1 MLSARLAGPTTCC
14 VQYFRT
20 DPRRIPPPCAMT
32 TGAPEGW
39 DGPGGGAYDNI
50 IQRQDLMGR
59 FSTAMLTLFFAT
71 AILALPQGATA
82 QQRGF
87 ERSAART
94 AHRPAVPGPNGL
106 VTAGHPLAS
115 MSGLRMLMA
124 GGNAADAAVATLATL
139 NVVRPQMS
147 GMAGNGFVTLYDRVS
162 DRVYSLGATG
172 AAPLALDPSSVMA
185 EELNKGIRAGAVP
198 GLFGG
203 WIALLD
209 RFGTMSLAQVLAPAI
224 DYAENGHPIEASVV
238 AAIEAQKDLF
248 ESFPSS
254 RRMFLPLGRVP
265 EPGETFRMPD
275 LANTLRRVVEA
286 ERVALAA
293 GKTRSDALRA
303 AFDRFYRGDIA
314 EEMARFYRENGGD
327 FTMEDF
333 ARYEPIW
340 AEPVHTTYRGYDVY
354 TSPPTSR
361 GGLEVA
367 MQLNLVEGFDLR
379 ALGPGS
385 AETIHLLSEAIKVAK
400 ADIYAYVADPA
411 LVDVPVDELLSKDY
425 ASARR
430 SLIDPSRVMVYPGA
444 GEPVR
449 VDALQPGARAAGE
462 AVSERLRGHLGERS
476 YAGSTTSFSVADRFG
491 NVIAA
496 TPTHGGSFGTG
507 VVVGNTGLTF
517 NNGTRIGSTSPY
529 PGDVNYVKGGQIP
542 ILNNSPIIVLREGK
556 FHAALGTPGGE
567 TIGQTQFQVLV
578 NLLDFGMS
586 IQEAIEAPRFT
597 LSGEPNFYQP
607 GAEVRFSLEDR
618 LPGEVVGT
626 LEGLG
631 YAVVRAPGYAFG
643 SIQGITLD
651 AGTGALMAGAD
662 PRRVAY
668 AVGW

>member
-1 MLSARLAGPTTCC
+1 
-14 VQYFRT
+14 
-20 DPRRIPPPCAMT
+20 
-32 TGAPEGW
+32 
-39 DGPGGGAYDNI
+39 
-50 IQRQDLMGR
+50 MGR
-59 FSTAMLTLFFAT
+59 FPVSMATLFA
-71 AILALPQGATA
+71 AALLVLPHGGAAQDRGLARHLDRA
-82 QQRGF
+82 
-87 ERSAART
+87 

-115 MSGLRMLMA
+115 MAGLRMLMA

-172 AAPLALDPSSVMA
+172 AAPLAIDPASRTA
-185 EELNKGIRAGAVP
+185 DELNKGIHAGVVP

-209 RFGTMSLAQVLAPAI
+209 RFGTMSLDQVLAPAI
-224 DYAENGHPIEASVV
+224 GYAENGHPIEASVV
-238 AAIEAQKDLF
+238 AAIESHKELF

-265 EPGETFRMPD
+265 EPGENFRMPD

-286 ERVALAA
+286 EHMALAA
-293 GKTRSDALRA
+293 GKTRSDALQA

-314 EEMARFYRENGGD
+314 EEMARFYSENGGD

-361 GGLEVA
+361 GGLEVT
-367 MQLNLVEGFDLR
+367 MQLNLVEGFDLG

-385 AETIHLLSEAIKVAK
+385 PETIHLLAEAIKVAK

-411 LVDVPVDELLSKDY
+411 LVDVPVDEMLSKDY

-430 SLIDPSRVMVYPGA
+430 SLIDPSQVMAYPGA
-444 GEPVR
+444 GNPAR
-449 VDALQPGARAAGE
+449 VEVLQPGGRAAG
-462 AVSERLRGHLGERS
+462 AGASDGPGGHFGEQS
-476 YAGSTTSFSVADRFG
+476 YAGSTTSFSIADRFG

-496 TPTHGGSFGTG
+496 TPTHGGGFGTG

-529 PGDVNYVKGGQIP
+529 PDNVNYVRGGQIP
-542 ILNNSPIIVLREGK
+542 ILNNSPIIVLRDGR

-578 NLLDFGMS
+578 NLLDFRMP
-586 IQEAIEAPRFT
+586 IQEAIAAPRFT
-597 LSGEPNFYQP
+597 LRGEPNFYRP

-618 LPGEVVGT
+618 LPGEVVRT

-631 YAVVRAPGYAFG
+631 YAVELAPGYAFG

-651 AGTGALMAGAD
+651 AGTGTLMAGAD

>member
-1 MLSARLAGPTTCC
+1 MKTHSWT
-14 VQYFRT
+14 
-20 DPRRIPPPCAMT
+20 
-32 TGAPEGW
+32 
-39 DGPGGGAYDNI
+39 NI
-50 IQRQDLMGR
+50 
-59 FSTAMLTLFFAT
+59 TLFAISLLILPLEAT
-71 AILALPQGATA
+71 AGQRTA
-82 QQRGF
+82 EQYP
-87 ERSAART
+87 ERP

-115 MSGLRMLMA
+115 MAGLRTLMA

-172 AAPLALDPSSVMA
+172 AAPLAVDPASLEA
-185 EELNKGIRAGAVP
+185 DELNKGIRAGVVP

-203 WIALLD
+203 WVALLD

-238 AAIEAQKDLF
+238 AAIESHRALF

-254 RRMFLPLGRVP
+254 RRMFLPRGRVP
-265 EPGETFRMPD
+265 EAGETFRMPD
-275 LANTLRRVVEA
+275 LANTLRKVVEA
-286 ERVALAA
+286 EQEALAA
-293 GKTRSDALRA
+293 GKTRAAALRA

-314 EEMARFYRENGGD
+314 EEMARFYRDNAGD

-340 AEPVHTTYRGYDVY
+340 AEPLHTTYRGYDVY

-361 GGLEVA
+361 GGLEVT

-379 ALGPGS
+379 ALGAGS

-400 ADIYAYVADPA
+400 ADVYAYAADPA
-411 LVDVPVDELLSKDY
+411 LVDVPLDELLSKDY
-425 ASARR
+425 AAARR
-430 SLIDPSRVMVYPGA
+430 SLIDPSGVMVYPGP
-444 GEPVR
+444 GNPVR
-449 VDALQPGARAAGE
+449 VDEVQSSRSGGAATGGE
-462 AVSERLRGHLGERS
+462 VPERRGHLAESS
-476 YAGSTTSFSVADRFG
+476 YAGSTTSFSIADRFG
-491 NVIAA
+491 NVVAA
-496 TPTHGGSFGTG
+496 TPTHGGAFGTG

-517 NNGTRIGSTSPY
+517 NNGSRIGSTSPY
-529 PGDVNYVKGGQIP
+529 PDHVNYVRGGQIP
-542 ILNNSPIIVLREGK
+542 ILNNSPIIVLRDGR

-578 NLLDFGMS
+578 NLLDFEMP
-586 IQEAIEAPRFT
+586 IQEAIAAPRFA
-597 LSGEPNFYQP
+597 LSAEPNFYLP
-607 GAEVRFSLEDR
+607 GAEVRFRLEDR
-618 LPGEVVGT
+618 LPGDVVGT
-626 LEGLG
+626 LEGWG
-631 YAVVRAPGYAFG
+631 YTVELAPGYAFG
-643 SIQGITLD
+643 SIQGITVD
-651 AGTGALMAGAD
+651 AATGALMAGAD

>member
-1 MLSARLAGPTTCC
+1 MKRFPIRMIALFAASLLLL
-14 VQYFRT
+14 
-20 DPRRIPPPCAMT
+20 PP
-32 TGAPEGW
+32 E
-39 DGPGGGAYDNI
+39 
-50 IQRQDLMGR
+50 
-59 FSTAMLTLFFAT
+59 AT
-71 AILALPQGATA
+71 ARQASFGGRADRP
-82 QQRGF
+82 
-87 ERSAART
+87 

-115 MSGLRMLMA
+115 IAGLRTLMA

-139 NVVRPQMS
+139 NIVRPQMS

-172 AAPLALDPSSVMA
+172 AAPLAIDPASRTA
-185 EELNKGIRAGAVP
+185 DELNKGIHAGVVP

-238 AAIEAQKDLF
+238 AAIESHRELF

-254 RRMFLPLGRVP
+254 RRMFLPRGRVP

-275 LANTLRRVVEA
+275 LANTLRKVVEA
-286 ERVALAA
+286 EQAALAA
-293 GKTRSDALRA
+293 GRTRSEALQA

-314 EEMARFYRENGGD
+314 EEMAQFYAENGGD
-327 FTMEDF
+327 FTTEDF

-340 AEPVHTTYRGYDVY
+340 AEPIHTTYRGYDIY

-361 GGLEVA
+361 GGLEVT

-379 ALGPGS
+379 ALGAGS

-400 ADIYAYVADPA
+400 ADVYTYAADPA
-411 LVDVPVDELLSKDY
+411 LVDVPLDALLSKEY
-425 ASARR
+425 AAVRR
-430 SLIDPSRVMVYPGA
+430 SLIDPSRVMAYPGA
-444 GEPVR
+444 GNPVQ
-449 VDALQPGARAAGE
+449 VDEFQSAAALESDARARGE
-462 AVSERLRGHLGERS
+462 AAGATAAPLRRGHLAEQAQ
-476 YAGSTTSFSVADRFG
+476 AGSTTSFSIADRFG
-491 NVIAA
+491 NVVAA
-496 TPTHGGSFGTG
+496 TPTHGGAFGTG

-517 NNGTRIGSTSPY
+517 NNGSRIGSTSPY
-529 PGDVNYVKGGQIP
+529 PDHVNYVRGGQIP
-542 ILNNSPIIVLREGK
+542 ILNNSPIIVLREGR

-578 NLLDFGMS
+578 NLLDFGMP
-586 IQEAIEAPRFT
+586 IQEAIATPRFT
-597 LSGEPNFYQP
+597 LSGEPNFYRP
-607 GAEVRFSLEDR
+607 GAEIRFRLEDR
-618 LPGEVVGT
+618 LPEDVKAT

-631 YAVVRAPGYAFG
+631 YTVELAPGYAFG
-643 SIQGITLD
+643 SIQGITYD
-651 AGTGALMAGAD
+651 AATGALMAGAD

>member
-1 MLSARLAGPTTCC
+1 MRRFRVPTITLFCAPLLFLSAEAAA
-14 VQYFRT
+14 QRT
-20 DPRRIPPPCAMT
+20 
-32 TGAPEGW
+32 G
-39 DGPGGGAYDNI
+39 
-50 IQRQDLMGR
+50 
-59 FSTAMLTLFFAT
+59 S
-71 AILALPQGATA
+71 
-82 QQRGF
+82 
-87 ERSAART
+87 ERYPDRP

-115 MSGLRMLMA
+115 MAGLRTLMA
-124 GGNAADAAVATLATL
+124 GGNAADATVATLATL

-147 GMAGNGFVTLYDRVS
+147 GIAGNGFVTLYDRVS

-172 AAPLALDPSSVMA
+172 AAPLAIDSDSRTA
-185 EELNKGIRAGAVP
+185 DELNKGIHAGVVP

-238 AAIEAQKDLF
+238 AAIESHRELF

-275 LANTLRRVVEA
+275 LANTLRKVVEA
-286 ERVALAA
+286 EQLALAA
-293 GKTRSDALRA
+293 GNTRSEALRA

-314 EEMARFYRENGGD
+314 EEMARFYRDNGGD

-361 GGLEVA
+361 GGLEVT

-379 ALGPGS
+379 SLGAGS
-385 AETIHLLSEAIKVAK
+385 AETIHLMSEAIKVAK
-400 ADIYAYVADPA
+400 ADVYAYAADPA
-411 LVDVPVDELLSKDY
+411 LVDVPLDELLSKDY
-425 ASARR
+425 AAARR
-430 SLIDPSRVMVYPGA
+430 SLMDPSRVMVYPGP
-444 GEPVR
+444 GNPVR
-449 VDALQPGARAAGE
+449 VDEFKSGRSGGDAPGGG
-462 AVSERLRGHLGERS
+462 VPERRRGHLAEPS
-476 YAGSTTSFSVADRFG
+476 YAGSTTSFSIADRFG
-491 NVIAA
+491 NVVAA
-496 TPTHGGSFGTG
+496 TPTHGGAFGTG

-517 NNGTRIGSTSPY
+517 NNGSRVGSTSPY
-529 PGDVNYVKGGQIP
+529 PDHVNYVRGGQIP
-542 ILNNSPIIVLREGK
+542 ILNNSPIIVLRDGR

-578 NLLDFGMS
+578 NLLDFGMP
-586 IQEAIEAPRFT
+586 IQEAIAAPRFT
-597 LSGEPNFYQP
+597 LSGDPNFYLP
-607 GAEVRFSLEDR
+607 GAEVRFRLEDR
-618 LPGEVVGT
+618 LPLDVVGT
-626 LEGLG
+626 LETLG
-631 YAVVRAPGYAFG
+631 YTVELAPGYAFG
-643 SIQGITLD
+643 SMQGITLD
-651 AGTGALMAGAD
+651 PVTGALMAGAD

>member
-1 MLSARLAGPTTCC
+1 MRRS
-14 VQYFRT
+14 
-20 DPRRIPPPCAMT
+20 RIPMK
-32 TGAPEGW
+32 
-39 DGPGGGAYDNI
+39 
-50 IQRQDLMGR
+50 RL
-59 FSTAMLTLFFAT
+59 FAT
-71 AILALPQGATA
+71 SLLSLLSLLSLPLEAA
-82 QQRGF
+82 PQRGGSD
-87 ERSAART
+87 RYPDRP

-115 MSGLRMLMA
+115 MAGLRTLMA

-172 AAPLALDPSSVMA
+172 AAPLAIDPASRTA
-185 EELNKGIRAGAVP
+185 EELNKGIHAGVVP

-238 AAIEAQKDLF
+238 ATIESHKELF
-248 ESFPSS
+248 ESFASS
-254 RRMFLPLGRVP
+254 RRMFLPRGRVP

-275 LANTLRRVVEA
+275 LANTLRKVVDA
-286 ERVALAA
+286 EQSALAA
-293 GKTRSDALRA
+293 GKTRSEALQT

-327 FTMEDF
+327 FTMEDL

-340 AEPVHTTYRGYDVY
+340 AEPLHTTYRGYDIY

-361 GGLEVA
+361 GGLEVT

-379 ALGPGS
+379 ALGAGS

-400 ADIYAYVADPA
+400 ADVYAYAADPA
-411 LVDVPVDELLSKDY
+411 LVDVPVHELLSKEY
-425 ASARR
+425 AAARR
-430 SLIDPSRVMVYPGA
+430 SLIDPSGVMAYPGA
-444 GEPVR
+444 GSPVR
-449 VDALQPGARAAGE
+449 VDEFQPGARAAGRAAGG
-462 AVSERLRGHLGERS
+462 AVPNPRPSHLAERS
-476 YAGSTTSFSVADRFG
+476 YAGSTTSFSIADRFG
-491 NVIAA
+491 NVVAA
-496 TPTHGGSFGTG
+496 TPTHGGAFGTG

-517 NNGTRIGSTSPY
+517 NNGSRIGSTAPY
-529 PGDVNYVKGGQIP
+529 PDHVNYVRGGQIP
-542 ILNNSPIIVLREGK
+542 ILNNSPIIVLRDGR

-578 NLLDFGMS
+578 NLLDFGMP
-586 IQEAIEAPRFT
+586 IQEAIAAPRFT
-597 LSGEPNFYQP
+597 LSGEPNFYLP
-607 GAEVRFSLEDR
+607 GAEIHFRLEDR
-618 LPGEVVGT
+618 LPSDVVGT

-631 YAVVRAPGYAFG
+631 YTVELAPGYAFG
-643 SIQGITLD
+643 SIQGITFD
-651 AGTGALMAGAD
+651 AATGTLMAGAD

>member
-1 MLSARLAGPTTCC
+1 
-14 VQYFRT
+14 
-20 DPRRIPPPCAMT
+20 
-32 TGAPEGW
+32 
-39 DGPGGGAYDNI
+39 
-50 IQRQDLMGR
+50 MGR
-59 FSTAMLTLFFAT
+59 FPTLKT
-71 AILALPQGATA
+71 TLLAISLLPVPLDA
-82 QQRGF
+82 
-87 ERSAART
+87 SAAQAHPDRP

-147 GMAGNGFVTLYDRVS
+147 GMAGNGFVTLYDRAS

-172 AAPLALDPSSVMA
+172 AAPLAIDPASRTA
-185 EELNKGIRAGAVP
+185 DELNKGIHAGVVP

-238 AAIEAQKDLF
+238 AAIESHKDLF
-248 ESFPSS
+248 ERFPAS
-254 RRMFLPLGRVP
+254 RRMFLPHGRVP

-275 LANTLRRVVEA
+275 LANTLRKVVEA
-286 ERVALAA
+286 EQAALAA
-293 GKTRSDALRA
+293 GETRSQALQA

-340 AEPVHTTYRGYDVY
+340 AEPIRTTYRGYDVY

-361 GGLEVA
+361 GGLEVT

-379 ALGPGS
+379 ALGAGS

-400 ADIYAYVADPA
+400 ADVYTYAADPA
-411 LVDVPVDELLSKDY
+411 LVDVPVDALLSKEY
-425 ASARR
+425 AAARR
-430 SLIDPSRVMVYPGA
+430 SLIDPSRVMAYPGA
-444 GEPVR
+444 GNPVR
-449 VDALQPGARAAGE
+449 VDELERGAGAEGEAAPGAGRKQR
-462 AVSERLRGHLGERS
+462 SGHLAETS
-476 YAGSTTSFSVADRFG
+476 YAGSTTSFSIADRFG
-491 NVIAA
+491 NVVAA
-496 TPTHGGSFGTG
+496 TPTHGGAFGTG

-517 NNGTRIGSTSPY
+517 NNGSRVGSTAPY
-529 PGDVNYVKGGQIP
+529 PDHVNYVRGGQIP
-542 ILNNSPIIVLREGK
+542 ILNNSPIIVLRDGR

-578 NLLDFGMS
+578 NLLDFGMP
-586 IQEAIEAPRFT
+586 IQEAIAAPRFT
-597 LSGEPNFYQP
+597 LSGEPNFYLP
-607 GAEVRFSLEDR
+607 GAEIRFRLEDR
-618 LPGEVVGT
+618 LPAHVVT
-626 LEGLG
+626 RLEGLG
-631 YAVVRAPGYAFG
+631 HTVELAPGYAFG

-651 AGTGALMAGAD
+651 AATGALMAGAD